1 MQYGQP
7 FKAFFQSTDPRA
19 RNKLITG
26 FLLALGSV
34 VLALVI
40 VGIAGFFIL
49 SGYMLRLLRNV
60 QDNQEHPIP
69 EWDQW
74 KADLRNGF
82 FLFVAVVVWSLPL
95 FILTSVVS
103 FAENEAANAL
113 VSILTTVA
121 YWIFLPG
128 IMIALSQNMK
138 LTDAFRLSNIAAW
151 TTQNWR
157 RCLWINAI
165 VFLLYIIP
173 VVLPISMIAIGV
185 IGAAVNVL
193 AMDYGTSW
201 SDWLFWAG
209 IVLMVTISPIG
220 LLIGTFC
227 QNHLTGQLARSS
239 DLAVMFPARVDHS

>member
-1 MQYGQP
+1 MQYGRP

-26 FLLALGSV
+26 FLLALGSIALSL
-34 VLALVI
+34 VL
-40 VGIAGFFIL
+40 VGFAGFFIL

-82 FLFVAVVVWSLPL
+82 FLFVAVVVWFLPL
-95 FILTSVVS
+95 SILAGIVY
-103 FAENEAANAL
+103 FAESEVANTL

-128 IMIALSQNMK
+128 IMIALTQYMK
-138 LTDAFRLSNIAAW
+138 LTDAFRFSHIAAW
-151 TTQNWR
+151 AAQNWR
-157 RCLWINAI
+157 RCLWIGAI
-165 VFLLYIIP
+165 VFLLQVIP
-173 VVLPISMIAIGV
+173 FGLPIALVGIGF
-185 IGAAVNVL
+185 IGSAMDVYN
-193 AMDYGTSW
+193 MDYGMSW
-201 SDWLFWAG
+201 SVLLLLVG
-209 IVLMVTISPIG
+209 IVLLVTIFPFG

-239 DLAVMFPARVDHS
+239 DLAVMFPERADQS